1 MTVGANN
8 LESIVELRDTVVGAL
23 LLLTSE
29 ETLEGGHIESGEP
42 VRDGASKS
50 ISNSSSSY
58 SVPISTISSP
68 PCSGGAI
75 SERAFEE
82 ALFCDLDLVGVL
94 VDDLID
100 EDNEEGLRSLTSVLL
115 VGRGADGELLVC
127 VDGTVEWRVVIG
139 ACEAVLVGAVEL

>member
-50 ISNSSSSY
+50 ISNSSSY
-58 SVPISTISSP
+58 SVPISTISSL

-75 SERAFEE
+75 SERAFDD
-82 ALFCDLDLVGVL
+82 ALFCDLDLVGVF